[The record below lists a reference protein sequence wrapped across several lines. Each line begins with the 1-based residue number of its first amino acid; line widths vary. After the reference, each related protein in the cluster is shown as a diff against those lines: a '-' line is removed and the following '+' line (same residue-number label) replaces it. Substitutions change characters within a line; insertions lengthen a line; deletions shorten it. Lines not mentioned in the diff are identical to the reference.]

1 MLRPTP
7 PSLLALALLAG
18 IAAPAHAQTAA
29 EASLP
34 RNAKTDAAQTDK
46 AFGKHGGT
54 ALPVVAMAV
63 RPIPEAPPEPPPPPA
78 PPAPKLT
85 GGGELGFAATSGNSN
100 TESFNGRLDLT
111 YTDGRAWRHS
121 GSVFGLH
128 SRSEYTKTQ
137 ADGSV
142 VRDRR
147 TTANRYTINANSA
160 YLMDERGTLNTSLR
174 HEEDDF
180 GTYSR
185 QQSVSLS
192 YGNRVIK
199 NDRGHLDLQVG
210 PGYRRAYDT
219 LDGRTEASFIGRGL
233 IDMRYALTENTE
245 IVNKLLIESGEYNT
259 FAQNDLGVSVT
270 MNSHLALKA
279 GWQARHNSDVAPD
292 IKKTDTL
299 TTMNVVYRFK

>member
-1 MLRPTP
+1 MSRPTP
-7 PSLLALALLAG
+7 PSLLALVLIAG
-18 IAAPAHAQTAA
+18 NSAPALAD
-29 EASLP
+29 EGVLP
-34 RNAKTDAAQTDK
+34 RNEKVEAVHAGKG
-46 AFGKHGGT
+46 FGKQGSA
-54 ALPVVAMAV
+54 ALPVIAMAV
-63 RPIPEAPPEPPPPPA
+63 RPLPAAPPEPA
-78 PPAPKLT
+78 PPTPTLP
-85 GGGELGFAATSGNSN
+85 GGGELGVAASSGNSN

-111 YTDGRAWRHS
+111 YTDGGAWRHS
-121 GSVFGLH
+121 ASLFGLH
-128 SRSEYTKTQ
+128 SRSEYTRTQ
-137 ADGSV
+137 DDGSV
-142 VRDRR
+142 IRDSR
-147 TTANRYTINANSA
+147 TTANRYTVNANSA
-160 YLMDERGTLNTSLR
+160 YLMDERGTLNTAVR

-192 YGNRVIK
+192 YGNRVLEGE
-199 NDRGHLDLQVG
+199 RGHLDLQVG

-219 LDGRTEASFIGRGL
+219 LDDRTEGGFIGRGL
-233 IDMRYALTENTE
+233 IDLRYALSENTE
-245 IVNKLLIESGEYNT
+245 IVNKLLVESGEYNT

>member
-1 MLRPTP
+1 MPPRMP

-18 IAAPAHAQTAA
+18 GALQAHATDVL
-29 EASLP
+29 LP
-34 RNAKTDAAQTDK
+34 RNDKVDAPK
-46 AFGKHGGT
+46 AGKGLGKQDGM

-63 RPIPEAPPEPPPPPA
+63 RPIPDTPPA
-78 PPAPKLT
+78 PATPPPPAPKLT
-85 GGGELGFAATSGNSN
+85 GGGELGFAAASGNSN
-100 TESFNGRLDLT
+100 NESFNGRLDLT
-111 YTDGRAWRHS
+111 YTDGGAWRHS
-121 GSVFGLH
+121 GSLFGLH
-128 SRSEYTKTQ
+128 SRSEYKRTLD
-137 ADGSV
+137 DGSV
-142 VRDRR
+142 VRDNR
-147 TTANRYTINANSA
+147 TTANRYTVTGNSA
-160 YLMDERGTLNTSLR
+160 YLMDDRGTLNTSVR

-192 YGNRVIK
+192 YGNRVIE
-199 NDRGHLDLQVG
+199 NERAHLDLQVG

-219 LDGRTEASFIGRGL
+219 LDERTEASFIGRGL
-233 IDMRYALTENTE
+233 IDLRYALSENTE
-245 IVNKLLIESGEYNT
+245 IVNKLLLESGQYNT

-292 IKKTDTL
+292 RKRTDTL